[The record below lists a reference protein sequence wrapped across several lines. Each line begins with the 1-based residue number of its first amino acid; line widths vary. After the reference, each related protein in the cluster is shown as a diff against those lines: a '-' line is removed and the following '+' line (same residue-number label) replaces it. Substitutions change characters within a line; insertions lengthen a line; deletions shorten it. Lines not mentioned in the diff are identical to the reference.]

1 MAAQRLRP
9 ILAGSWECDVM
20 LLNLTRGIL
29 VEYGLSLPPLV
40 LQFDFNPQ
48 TLSRTRSVNITTGNA
63 PGTRGGYDFMLP
75 TETARVAQGVT
86 VEPETFSIQLLLD
99 KTDAMSDPAAPAHV
113 IAQEFGIEPELDT
126 LRCMVEPKTQGPGG
140 LQVLSGLGL
149 GGGRAFQRDEHPS
162 VLLFIWGTH
171 ILPVF
176 LSSVQVEEVMH
187 LPNLKPYRA
196 NVTLSMQIIEGKN
209 PFYQMEKVRQMVG
222 AGLNLAQ
229 GISASFSVSF

>member
-1 MAAQRLRP
+1 
-9 ILAGSWECDVM
+9 M
-20 LLNLTRGIL
+20 LLNLTRAIL
-29 VEYGLSLPPLV
+29 VEYGLSLPPLI

-48 TLSRTRSVNITTGNA
+48 TLSRTRSVTITTGNA

-86 VEPETFSIQLLLD
+86 VEPETFSIQVLLD
-99 KTDAMSDPAAPAHV
+99 KTDAMSDPSLPGHG
-113 IAQEFGIEPELDT
+113 IAREFGIEPELDT
-126 LRCMVEPKTQGPGG
+126 LRCMVEPKTQGPAG

-162 VLLFIWGTH
+162 VLLFIWGNH

-209 PFYQMEKVRQMVG
+209 PFYQVEKVRQMVG
-222 AGLNLAQ
+222 AGLNLAA
-229 GISASFSVSF
+229 GISASFSVGF

>member
-1 MAAQRLRP
+1 
-9 ILAGSWECDVM
+9 M
-20 LLNLTRGIL
+20 LLNLTRAIL
-29 VEYGLSLPPLV
+29 VEYGLSLPPLI

-48 TLSRTRSVNITTGNA
+48 TLSRTRSVTITTGNA

-86 VEPETFSIQLLLD
+86 VEPETFSIQVLLD
-99 KTDAMSDPAAPAHV
+99 KTDAMSDPSLPGHG
-113 IAQEFGIEPELDT
+113 IAREFGIEPELDT
-126 LRCMVEPKTQGPGG
+126 LRCMVEPKTQGPAG

-209 PFYQMEKVRQMVG
+209 PFYQVEKVRQMVG
-222 AGLNLAQ
+222 AGLNLAA
-229 GISASFSVSF
+229 GISASFSVGF